1 MARYIREE
9 TLNQP
14 LDVVSEIMENYIYR
28 NRYFRTDWQGE
39 PVYLSAEGR
48 EEERYFKWYYTN
60 GVIHIEAWMKGK
72 FGKEADLNGGGKKQ
86 AYREN
91 IEQLIRTLKNPPQDE
106 YSHQSE
112 MSQDEANGFSEMNR
126 RAADDTFRPVYTES
140 WMEGRRSA
148 YSYSSRGSV
157 KTPTGAPM
165 GVPVESI
172 RNATENG
179 AVRAVFYA
187 LIAVFLAFM
196 SPLLGLFMGISGL
209 NRSKKAMVADA
220 TDTKGKI
227 AKYLSIAAI
236 IIVAIRLAITFLFP
250 ILIIFLNLL

>member
-39 PVYLSAEGR
+39 PVYLSAEGQ

-126 RAADDTFRPVYTES
+126 RAADDTFRPVYTQS
-140 WMEGRRSA
+140 WMEG
-148 YSYSSRGSV
+148 SRGAFSHSGRS
-157 KTPTGAPM
+157 T
-165 GVPVESI
+165 
-172 RNATENG
+172 
-179 AVRAVFYA
+179 VFYGI
-187 LIAVFLAFM
+187 IAVFLAFM

-209 NRSKKAMVADA
+209 NRSKKAMAADA

>member
-48 EEERYFKWYYTN
+48 EDGERYFKWYYTN
-60 GVIHIEAWMKGK
+60 GVIHIEAWLKGR
-72 FGKEADLNGGGKKQ
+72 FGKETDLNGGGKKQ
-86 AYREN
+86 EYREN
-91 IEQLIRTLKNPPQDE
+91 IEQLIKTLKNPPEDE
-106 YSHQSE
+106 YSH
-112 MSQDEANGFSEMNR
+112 
-126 RAADDTFRPVYTES
+126 PVYTQS
-140 WMEGRRSA
+140 WMEGGRSA
-148 YSYSSRGSV
+148 FSYSSRGSV

-165 GVPVESI
+165 GVPVGSI

-209 NRSKKAMVADA
+209 NRSKKAMAADA